1 LHLRKYPFP
10 VTFEAMEQTTKKL
23 RVGWFTFTCC
33 EDSTILLTELFN
45 RHWEQWLKQIEFV
58 HAKVLQSHNE
68 MRDMDVAFVEGA
80 IASNEQATKL
90 KQIRALSQKL
100 VAIGACA
107 CIGLPS
113 SQRNTFAAAQRSEI
127 APFLLQ
133 FHQNEKVQTLSEIV
147 TVDAAVQGCPMNE
160 QAFLAILNKYLK
172 NFGVIT

>member
-1 LHLRKYPFP
+1 
-10 VTFEAMEQTTKKL
+10 MEQTTKKL